1 MAPLGLASS
10 TGFGVQH
17 NPAPAAAAAPPA
29 PKSNIVSGALQSVFL
44 LLLGA
49 ALALTGVKRQWDV
62 FGVLLAAASVQLGG
76 QLAKWL
82 GSSSSSSGSSGSR
95 RGAGASSRT
104 PRGGRG
110 SNGTGAAPAAGAGMT
125 VVGPAGAA
133 EGIRAHPVALRP
145 DIRMGGVWV
154 KDAARSDSM
163 DAAVAAMRLNGLVR
177 TAIRLIRGLELDPAA
192 LAAGRFDMAIFSI
205 IAWFKVR
212 ESYQLDGT
220 VGYFNRR
227 DLRRGKHAAS
237 VCVQPDG
244 SLVLSVSWG
253 EPLAGTGT
261 DHFVLVPAAAA
272 ATAAAAAAGEQDATG
287 GGVVG
292 SSAGSVSGS
301 VVGVYGAGG
310 GGGGGGGAGASG
322 RGVGEGAASPGDLLV
337 VTSSIRLAGAAAPVT
352 YRTVYVRAGHH
363 HHHQQQQQHSGANSF
378 SGHGQ
383 QHKRQHPPNPRAQ
396 LT

>member
-1 MAPLGLASS
+1 MQQHIPPAP
-10 TGFGVQH
+10 
-17 NPAPAAAAAPPA
+17 PAAAAPAPA

-49 ALALTGVKRQWDV
+49 ALALTGAKRQWDV

-82 GSSSSSSGSSGSR
+82 GSGSGGSGGGNGHR
-95 RGAGASSRT
+95 RGAGTSSRT

-110 SNGTGAAPAAGAGMT
+110 GGSGSGSGSSAAA
-125 VVGPAGAA
+125 VVGPGGAA

-145 DIRMGGVWV
+145 DLRMGGVWV

-212 ESYQLDGT
+212 ESYPLDGT

-244 SLVLSVSWG
+244 SLILSVSWG

-272 ATAAAAAAGEQDATG
+272 ATAAAAAAASEPAAAAG
-287 GGVVG
+287 GGPGAVG

-301 VVGVYGAGG
+301 TAGVYV
-310 GGGGGGGAGASG
+310 GGGGAGAGG
-322 RGVGEGAASPGDLLV
+322 REANPGDLLV
-337 VTSSIRLAGAAAPVT
+337 VTSSIRLAGGGAPVT
-352 YRTVYVRAGHH
+352 YRTVYVRGGHHH
-363 HHHQQQQQHSGANSF
+363 HHHQQQQQEHSN
-378 SGHGQ
+378 GHQ
-383 QHKRQHPPNPRAQ
+383 KRQHQPNPRAQ

>member
-1 MAPLGLASS
+1 MKNPQAAAVGLLPQQS
-10 TGFGVQH
+10 TQQH
-17 NPAPAAAAAPPA
+17 VPPAPPAVAAPAPA

-49 ALALTGVKRQWDV
+49 ALALTGAKRQWDV

-82 GSSSSSSGSSGSR
+82 GSGSGSSGNGHR
-95 RGAGASSRT
+95 RSAGASSRT

-110 SNGTGAAPAAGAGMT
+110 VNGGGAAAAVAGP
-125 VVGPAGAA
+125 GGAA

-145 DIRMGGVWV
+145 DLRMGGAWV

-163 DAAVAAMRLNGLVR
+163 DAAVGVMRLNGLVR

-192 LAAGRFDMAIFSI
+192 LAAGRFDMAITSI

-261 DHFVLVPAAAA
+261 DHFVLVPAAAT
-272 ATAAAAAAGEQDATG
+272 ATAAAAAAAADAADGAAGTG
-287 GGVVG
+287 AGGLG
-292 SSAGSVSGS
+292 SSAGSVAGS
-301 VVGVYGAGG
+301 AVGAPHT
-310 GGGGGGGAGASG
+310 GGGGAGAGG
-322 RGVGEGAASPGDLLV
+322 REASSGDLLV
-337 VTSSIRLAGAAAPVT
+337 VTSTIRLAGGAAPVT
-352 YRTVYVRAGHH
+352 YRTVYVRVGHH
-363 HHHQQQQQHSGANSF
+363 HHHHHNANSG
-378 SGHGQ
+378 GHSNG
-383 QHKRQHPPNPRAQ
+383 QHKRQHQPNPRAQ